1 MKSSVTLIAAGLSIV
16 LATLASAQTPTPTPG
31 FPPLSQVPHTTPF
44 QDQPNATR
52 FCFIAAGDNRPKHPS
67 DPPTETLKH
76 IFKDAHQ
83 FAPAFFIWAGDII
96 YGHKDDPKMLKNQ
109 YAQFFDFAA
118 KAGAPIFNAPG
129 NHEMDTFQSNG
140 SETPDAGLHAQY
152 LANMQMPAG
161 GPAYGAFNYGNSRF
175 IALDTE
181 EVASPTPTPSATA
194 TAAAPSGGQTS
205 LDPGYVSP
213 TQFQLLTAD
222 LQANTSKAHIFVFMH
237 HPIMPAKSS
246 SGLNAANAQQLQQL
260 FAQYPNVSYV
270 IAAHEHLYYNATG
283 TSEALADRIDP
294 SSNGPSYVVTG
305 GAGARLENSCPSQA
319 GSRCGLFHHYLV
331 FEVNDK
337 TVKAK
342 VVKVTDS

>member
-1 MKSSVTLIAAGLSIV
+1 MKPSIALASVCFSIMFATIAA
-16 LATLASAQTPTPTPG
+16 AQTPTPG
-31 FPPLSQVPHTTPF
+31 FPPLSQVPQTSPF
-44 QDQPNATR
+44 QDQPNVTR
-52 FCFIAAGDNRPKHPS
+52 FCFIAAGDNRPKHAG
-67 DPPTETLKH
+67 DPQPKTLKH
-76 IFKDAHQ
+76 IFKDAQQ
-83 FAPAFFIWAGDII
+83 FAPAFFIWAGDVI
-96 YGHKDDPKMLKNQ
+96 YGHVDDPPTLKQQ
-109 YAQFFDFAA
+109 YGEFFDIAA
-118 KAGAPIFNAPG
+118 KAGVPVFNAPG
-129 NHEMDTFQSNG
+129 NHEMDTVQPNG
-140 SETPDAGLHAQY
+140 NETPDAGLHVQY

-194 TAAAPSGGQTS
+194 VTPPSGQTK

-222 LQANTSKAHIFVFMH
+222 LDANKDKAHIFVFMH

-246 SGLNAANAQQLQQL
+246 SGLNPADAQRLQQL

-283 TSEALADRIDP
+283 TTAALADRVDP

-305 GAGARLENSCPSQA
+305 GAGARLEKKCPDKA
-319 GSRCGLFHHYLV
+319 GSKCGLFHHYLV
-331 FEVNDK
+331 FDVNDK

-342 VVKVTDS
+342 VVKVEDS

>member
-1 MKSSVTLIAAGLSIV
+1 MKSSVILIAAGLSI
-16 LATLASAQTPTPTPG
+16 LLTTLASAQTPTPTPG
-31 FPPLSQVPHTTPF
+31 FPSLSQVPQTPPF
-44 QDQPNATR
+44 QDQPSATQ

-67 DPPTETLKH
+67 DPPTDTLKH

-83 FAPAFFIWAGDII
+83 FAPAFYIWAGDII
-96 YGHKDDPKMLKNQ
+96 YGHKNDPPRLKKQ

-152 LANMQMPAG
+152 LTNMQMPAG

-194 TAAAPSGGQTS
+194 TPSGG

-213 TQFQLLTAD
+213 TQIQLLTAD
-222 LQANTSKAHIFVFMH
+222 LQANTGKAHIFVFMH
-237 HPIMPAKSS
+237 HPIMPANSS

-283 TSEALADRIDP
+283 TGEALADRVDP
-294 SSNGPSYVVTG
+294 SSSGPSYVVTG
-305 GAGARLENSCPSQA
+305 GAGAKLEQYCPGQA
-319 GSRCGLFHHYLV
+319 GSKCGLFHHYLV

-342 VVKVTDS
+342 VVKVADS